1 VVRQQ
6 VIQKEE
12 EVNTKIMA
20 TQKKSTGR
28 DYPLSPTPEPSKVD
42 NTYVSTRNPRMELAA
57 PYVKDAKESMKIAAE
72 NMASTKLRK
81 EEGKLN
87 NVQEKKSSENI
98 NWWTKQSTDA
108 RKKADKILKSK

>member
-1 VVRQQ
+1 MRN
-6 VIQKEE
+6 IKIKKE
-12 EVNTKIMA
+12 TS
-20 TQKKSTGR
+20 KSTGR

-42 NTYVSTRNPRMELAA
+42 NTYVSTRNPKMELAA
-57 PYVKDAKESMKIAAE
+57 PYVKDAKESMKIAAK
-72 NMASTKLRK
+72 NMDSHKLRK

-87 NVQEKKSSENI
+87 NVQEKESLENI